1 MKWVLRLLIFMLFAI
16 TWLVEPGIA
25 RAGTLEQ
32 TGYLSDVQSEKNQRF
47 YEIFLFRQAPPA
59 KSNLNEVIFNKQ
71 LSKEFREKYRERFG
85 QVDTESI
92 VYQPTKFSVMDENRG
107 AVLKIERDQENRRSF
122 GEYMMKRLI
131 EWHVD
136 NYFKTDPTMRP
147 VYELKEK
154 LSNVEVQVNEETK
167 VNIQYNFS
175 DNSIDFNVVN
185 PYAETKLTLLMDSK
199 SFGPGPVLEE
209 KLVVEKQVS
218 RKLRLNSWAKNRDG
232 IVYGE
237 ILRALPAN
245 WAFST
250 GIQAAFKDGGPSFRE
265 TRYLVGLSHTY

>member
-1 MKWVLRLLIFMLFAI
+1 MKWVFRVLIFMTAVFAF
-16 TWLVEPGIA
+16 LVAPEKAFAGLLTEP
-25 RAGTLEQ
+25 
-32 TGYLSDVQSEKNQRF
+32 GYLSDVQNEKKESF
-47 YEIFLFRQAPPA
+47 YEIFLFKQAPPV
-59 KSNLNEVIFNKQ
+59 KSDLSHIIFNQQ
-71 LSKEFREKYRERFG
+71 LSKEFRDKYREKFG

-107 AVLKIERDQENRRSF
+107 AVLKIERDQESRRSF
-122 GEYMMKRLI
+122 GEYMVKRLL

-175 DNSIDFNVVN
+175 DNSLDFNVIN
-185 PYAETKLTLLMDSK
+185 PYAESKLTLVMDSK
-199 SFGPGPVLEE
+199 SFGPGPIQDE
-209 KLVVEKQVS
+209 KVIVEKQVS
-218 RKLRLNSWAKNRDG
+218 RKVRLNSWLKNRDG

-237 ILRALPAN
+237 VLRALPAH
-245 WAFST
+245 WAVSS
-250 GIQAAFKDGGPSFRE
+250 GIQAAFKPGGPSFRE
-265 TRYLVGLSHTY
+265 TRYLIGLSHAY